1 MIRVK
6 PLRIADS
13 GMIITETSA
22 RKKGRRSPMERPWLR
37 FYEDGVPPNIEYP
50 RIPLYQVLD
59 DTAREFPSLDAVI
72 FQGRGIKYREL
83 AGWTRDLASGL
94 HQIGVK
100 RGQRVAIMLP
110 NCPQYIV
117 AYYAILKLGGVVVNV
132 NPMYVERELEFQLN
146 DAGAQTILAA
156 RDLLP
161 RLEAVK
167 GKTPLKTVI
176 LTDPDEHVGKEGSM
190 GQRKSA
196 GTEALEYADLLKKGK
211 SQGPP
216 ILSIDPDEVALLQYT
231 GGTTGFSKGAM
242 LTHYNLVSDVVQCVS
257 WNVGAQKGEERML
270 AVLPFFHV
278 YGMTVTMNEAI
289 YLAATIIL
297 LPRFQVDD
305 CLEAINKYQ
314 PTRFPGVPTMYIGI
328 INHPRVK
335 EYNISSIKV
344 CSSGSAP
351 LPVEALRRFEELTGG
366 KISEGYGLTEASPVT
381 HANPF
386 SGKRKVGSIGLPRPD
401 TDAKVVDLETGEKDL
416 PPGEEGELCIRGP
429 QVMKGYWN
437 RPEETAKTLRN
448 GWLYTGDIAKMDE
461 EGYFYIVDRKK
472 DMIICGGFNVYPREV
487 EEALYLNPKILEA
500 AVLGVPDPYRG
511 ETVKA
516 FVVLKPGEKPTAEE
530 IIEFCRQ
537 NLARFKV
544 PAQVEFR
551 KELPKS
557 HVGKVLRKVLREE
570 EEKNRSS
577 HRPS

>member
-1 MIRVK
+1 M
-6 PLRIADS
+6 D
-13 GMIITETSA
+13 
-22 RKKGRRSPMERPWLR
+22 RPWLK
-37 FYEDGVPPNIEYP
+37 FYEDGVPQHIEYP

-59 DTAREFPSLDAVI
+59 DTAKDFPDLDAVI
-72 FQGRGIKYREL
+72 FQGHSIKYGEL
-83 AGWTRDLASGL
+83 SGWVRDLASGL
-94 HQIGVK
+94 HQIGIK
-100 RGQRVAIMLP
+100 KGQRVAIMLP

-146 DAGAQTILAA
+146 DAGAQMIVAL
-156 RDLLP
+156 RDLLT
-161 RLEAVK
+161 RLETVK
-167 GKTPLKTVI
+167 GEISLKAII
-176 LTDPDEHVGKEGSM
+176 LTDLDEHVRATRGKSPAQGLKP
-190 GQRKSA
+190 GIF
-196 GTEALEYADLLKKGK
+196 EYADLLKKGK
-211 SQGPP
+211 AQAPP
-216 ILSIDPDEVALLQYT
+216 VVTVDPDEVALLQYT

-257 WNVGAQKGEERML
+257 WNVDAERGKERML

-297 LPRFQVDD
+297 LPRFQIDD

-314 PTRFPGVPTMYIGI
+314 PTRFPGVPAMYIGI

-351 LPVEALRRFEELTGG
+351 LPVEALRKFEELTGG
-366 KISEGYGLTEASPVT
+366 KISEGYGLTETSPVT

-401 TDAKVVDLETGEKDL
+401 TDSKIVDLETGEKDL

-437 RPEETAKTLRN
+437 RPEETARSLRN

-461 EGYFYIVDRKK
+461 EGYFYIVDRMK

-487 EEALYLNPKILEA
+487 EEALYLHPKILEA
-500 AVLGVPDPYRG
+500 AVLGMPDPYRG

-516 FVVLKPGEKPTAEE
+516 FVVLKPGEKAAAEE

-544 PAQVEFR
+544 PTQVEFR
-551 KELPKS
+551 QELPKS
-557 HVGKVLRKVLREE
+557 HVGKVLKKVLREE
-570 EEKNRSS
+570 EEKKRSN
-577 HRPS
+577 HPS

>member
-1 MIRVK
+1 
-6 PLRIADS
+6 
-13 GMIITETSA
+13 
-22 RKKGRRSPMERPWLR
+22 MERPWLK
-37 FYEDGVPPNIEYP
+37 FYEPGVPHHIHYP
-50 RIPLYQVLD
+50 RIPLYRLLD
-59 DTAREFPSLDAVI
+59 DTAKDFPGLDAVI
-72 FQGRGIKYREL
+72 FQGKRIKYGEL
-83 AGWTRDLASGL
+83 AGWAQNLASGL
-94 HQIGVK
+94 HQIGVRK
-100 RGQRVAIMLP
+100 GHRVAIMLP

-117 AYYAILKLGGVVVNV
+117 AYYAVLKLGGVVVNV
-132 NPMYVERELEFQLN
+132 NPMYVERELEWQLK

-156 RDLLP
+156 RDFLP
-161 RLEAVK
+161 RLEAVEDK
-167 GKTPLKTVI
+167 IPLKIIV
-176 LTDPDEHVGKEGSM
+176 LTDPEEPVRKEGARPNRPGSKP
-190 GQRKSA
+190 GA
-196 GTEALEYADLLKKGK
+196 YEYADLLAKGTAQ
-211 SQGPP
+211 SPP
-216 ILSIDPDEVALLQYT
+216 SVFIDPDEVALLQYT

-242 LTHYNLVSDVVQCVS
+242 LTHFNLVSNVVQCVS
-257 WNVGAQKGEERML
+257 WNVGAQRGKERML

-305 CLEAINKYQ
+305 CLEAINAYR

-335 EYNISSIKV
+335 EYNISSIQV

-351 LPVEALRRFEELTGG
+351 MPIEALRRFEELTGG

-401 TDAKVVDLETGEKDL
+401 TDARIVDLETGQRDL

-429 QVMKGYWN
+429 QVMRGYWN
-437 RPEETAKTLRN
+437 RPDETARALRH

-516 FVVLKPGEKPTAEE
+516 FVVLKPGEKATAEE
-530 IIEFCRQ
+530 IIDSCRQ

-544 PAQVEFR
+544 PTLVEFR
-551 KELPKS
+551 QELPKS
-557 HVGKVLRKVLREE
+557 HVGKILRKVLREE
-570 EEKNRSS
+570 EERNQSPRRSS
-577 HRPS
+577 

>member
-1 MIRVK
+1 
-6 PLRIADS
+6 
-13 GMIITETSA
+13 
-22 RKKGRRSPMERPWLR
+22 MERPWLK
-37 FYEDGVPPNIEYP
+37 FYEEGVPHHMDYP
-50 RIPLYQVLD
+50 RIPLYQVLE
-59 DTAREFPSLDAVI
+59 DTAKDFPDRDGVI
-72 FQGRGIKYREL
+72 FQGKRIPYGDL
-83 AGWTRDLASGL
+83 AGWARNLASGL
-94 HQIGVK
+94 HQMGIEK
-100 RGQRVAIMLP
+100 GQRVAIMLP

-117 AYYAILKLGGVVVNV
+117 AYFAILRLGAVVVNV
-132 NPMYVERELEFQLN
+132 NPMYVERELEFQLR
-146 DAGAQTILAA
+146 DAGAQTIVAA

-161 RLEAVK
+161 RLKAVK
-167 GKTPLKTVI
+167 EKIPLKSMI
-176 LTDPDEHVGKEGSM
+176 LTDLDEHVRGEGGKEQGAE
-190 GQRKSA
+190 G
-196 GTEALEYADLLKKGK
+196 GPGVFEYAELLRKGR
-211 SQGPP
+211 SQAPP
-216 ILSIDPDEVALLQYT
+216 VVSVDPDEVALLQYT

-257 WNVGAQKGEERML
+257 WNVGGERGKERML

-305 CLEAINKYQ
+305 CLEAINRHQ
-314 PTRFPGVPTMYIGI
+314 PTRFPGVPTMYIAI
-328 INHPRVK
+328 INHPKVK

-351 LPVEALRRFEELTGG
+351 MPVEALKKFEELTGG

-386 SGKRKVGSIGLPRPD
+386 SGKRKIGSIGLPRPD
-401 TDAKVVDLETGEKDL
+401 TDAKIVDLETGERDL

-437 RPEETAKTLRN
+437 RPEDTARSLRD
-448 GWLYTGDIAKMDE
+448 GWLYTGDIARMDE

-472 DMIICGGFNVYPREV
+472 DMIICGGYNVYPREV

-500 AVLGVPDPYRG
+500 SVLGVPDPYRG

-516 FVVLKPGEKPTAEE
+516 FVVLKPGQKAAAEE

-544 PAQVEFR
+544 PTLVEFR
-551 KELPKS
+551 NELPKS
-557 HVGKVLRKVLREE
+557 HVGKVLKKVLREE
-570 EEKNRSS
+570 GSNKRSL
-577 HRPS
+577 

>member
-1 MIRVK
+1 M
-6 PLRIADS
+6 D
-13 GMIITETSA
+13 
-22 RKKGRRSPMERPWLR
+22 RPWLK
-37 FYEDGVPPNIEYP
+37 FYEEGVPHHIEYP
-50 RIPLYQVLD
+50 RVPLYQVLD
-59 DTAREFPSLDAVI
+59 DTARDFPNLDAVI
-72 FQGRGIKYREL
+72 FQGKRIKYGEL
-83 AGWTRDLASGL
+83 AGWSHDLASAL
-94 HQIGVK
+94 HQIGIRK
-100 RGQRVAIMLP
+100 GQRVAIMLP

-117 AYYAILKLGGVVVNV
+117 AYYAILKLGGVVVNI
-132 NPMYVERELEFQLN
+132 NPMYVERELEFQLH
-146 DAGAQTILAA
+146 DAGAQAIVAL

-161 RLEAVK
+161 RLETVK
-167 GKTPLKTVI
+167 EKTPLKTVI
-176 LTDPDEHVGKEGSM
+176 LTDLDEHVRAAREKV
-190 GQRKSA
+190 SA
-196 GTEALEYADLLKKGK
+196 QELRPGFYEYAELLEEGK
-211 SQGPP
+211 TQVPP
-216 ILSIDPDEVALLQYT
+216 VVLVDPDEVALLQYT

-242 LTHYNLVSDVVQCVS
+242 LTHFNLVSNVVQCVS
-257 WNVGAQKGEERML
+257 WNVGAQRGEERML

-305 CLEAINKYQ
+305 CLEAINQYQ

-351 LPVEALRRFEELTGG
+351 LPVEALKKFEELTGG

-401 TDAKVVDLETGEKDL
+401 TDAKVVDLETGEQDL

-437 RPEETAKTLRN
+437 RPEETARSLRN
-448 GWLYTGDIAKMDE
+448 SWLYTGDIARMDE

-487 EEALYLNPKILEA
+487 EEALYLHPKILEA
-500 AVLGVPDPYRG
+500 AVLGVPEPYRG

-516 FVVLKPGEKPTAEE
+516 FVVLKPGKKATGEE

-544 PAQVEFR
+544 PTQVEFR

-557 HVGKVLRKVLREE
+557 HVGKVLRKALREE
-570 EEKNRSS
+570 EEKKKSS
-577 HRPS
+577 HRLS

>member
-1 MIRVK
+1 
-6 PLRIADS
+6 
-13 GMIITETSA
+13 
-22 RKKGRRSPMERPWLR
+22 MERPWLK
-37 FYEDGVPPNIEYP
+37 FYEEGVPHHIDYP

-59 DTAREFPSLDAVI
+59 DTAKEFPDLDAVI
-72 FQGRGIKYREL
+72 FQGKRIKYREL
-83 AGWTRDLASGL
+83 AGWARNLASGL
-94 HQIGVK
+94 HQIGIK
-100 RGQRVAIMLP
+100 KGQRVAIMLP

-132 NPMYVERELEFQLN
+132 NPMYVERELEFQLH
-146 DAGAQTILAA
+146 DAGAQMIVAA

-161 RLEAVK
+161 RLEAVQ
-167 GKTPLKTVI
+167 GKIPLKTII
-176 LTDPDEHVGKEGSM
+176 LTDLDEHVRRERGREQG
-190 GQRKSA
+190 A
-196 GTEALEYADLLKKGK
+196 GGRPGIYEYADLLKKGE
-211 SQGPP
+211 SQVPP
-216 ILSIDPDEVALLQYT
+216 SVSVDPDEVALLQYT

-257 WNVGAQKGEERML
+257 WNVGAERGKERML

-305 CLEAINKYQ
+305 CLEAIKAYQ
-314 PTRFPGVPTMYIGI
+314 PTRFPGVPTMYIAI
-328 INHPRVK
+328 INHPKVRD
-335 EYNISSIKV
+335 YDISSIKV

-351 LPVEALRRFEELTGG
+351 LPVEALKKFEELTGG

-401 TDAKVVDLETGEKDL
+401 TDAKIVDLETGEKDL

-437 RPEETAKTLRN
+437 RPEDSARSIRD

-472 DMIICGGFNVYPREV
+472 DMIICGGYNVYPREV

-500 AVLGVPDPYRG
+500 SVLGVPDPYRG

-516 FVVLKPGEKPTAEE
+516 FIVLKPGQKATAEE

-544 PAQVEFR
+544 PTLVEFR
-551 KELPKS
+551 NELPKS
-557 HVGKVLRKVLREE
+557 HVGKVLKKVLREE
-570 EEKNRSS
+570 ESKNRSV
-577 HRPS
+577 

>member
-1 MIRVK
+1 M
-6 PLRIADS
+6 D
-13 GMIITETSA
+13 
-22 RKKGRRSPMERPWLR
+22 RPWLK
-37 FYEDGVPPNIEYP
+37 FYEEGVPHHIEYP
-50 RIPLYQVLD
+50 RIPLYQILD
-59 DTAREFPSLDAVI
+59 DTAKDFPGLDAVI
-72 FQGRGIKYREL
+72 FQGQRIKYGEL

-94 HQIGVK
+94 HQIGIK
-100 RGQRVAIMLP
+100 KGQRVAIMLP

-132 NPMYVERELEFQLN
+132 NPMYVERELDFQLN
-146 DAGAQTILAA
+146 DAGAQAIVAL

-167 GKTPLKTVI
+167 EKISLETII
-176 LTDPDEHVGKEGSM
+176 LTDLDEHVRAAGGKAPVQGA
-190 GQRKSA
+190 KP
-196 GTEALEYADLLKKGK
+196 GTYEYADLLKKGK
-211 SQGPP
+211 SQAPP
-216 ILSIDPDEVALLQYT
+216 SVSVDADEVALLQYT

-242 LTHYNLVSDVVQCVS
+242 LTHYNLVSDVIQCVS
-257 WNVGAQKGEERML
+257 WNVGAERGKERML

-297 LPRFQVDD
+297 LPRFQIDD

-351 LPVEALRRFEELTGG
+351 MPVEALRKFEELTGG

-386 SGKRKVGSIGLPRPD
+386 SGKRKGGSIGLPRPD
-401 TDAKVVDLETGEKDL
+401 TDSKIMDLETGEKDL

-437 RPEETAKTLRN
+437 RPEETARSLRN

-487 EEALYLNPKILEA
+487 EEALYLHPKILEA
-500 AVLGVPDPYRG
+500 AALGVPDPYRG

-516 FVVLKPGEKPTAEE
+516 FVVLKPGEKATAEE
-530 IIEFCRQ
+530 IIELCRQ

-544 PAQVEFR
+544 PTLVEFR

-557 HVGKVLRKVLREE
+557 YVGKVLRKVLREE
-570 EEKNRSS
+570 DEKKSS
-577 HRPS
+577 DRP

>member
-1 MIRVK
+1 
-6 PLRIADS
+6 
-13 GMIITETSA
+13 
-22 RKKGRRSPMERPWLR
+22 MERPWLKS
-37 FYEDGVPPNIEYP
+37 YEKGVPHHIEYP
-50 RIPLYQVLD
+50 RVPLYQVLD
-59 DTAREFPSLDAVI
+59 DTARDFPSLDAVI
-72 FQGRGIKYREL
+72 FQGKRIRYGEL
-83 AGWTRDLASGL
+83 AGWARDLTSAL
-94 HQIGVK
+94 HQIGITK
-100 RGQRVAIMLP
+100 GQRVAIMLP

-132 NPMYVERELEFQLN
+132 NPMYVERELEFQLH
-146 DAGAQTILAA
+146 DAGAQAIVAL

-161 RLEAVK
+161 RLETVREKIPVKTMILTDLDEHVHAAGRKAHAQGLRPGFHEYAELLEK
-167 GKTPLKTVI
+167 GKTQV
-176 LTDPDEHVGKEGSM
+176 
-190 GQRKSA
+190 
-196 GTEALEYADLLKKGK
+196 
-211 SQGPP
+211 PP
-216 ILSIDPDEVALLQYT
+216 VVSVDPDEVALLQYT

-242 LTHYNLVSDVVQCVS
+242 LTHFNLVSDVVQCVS
-257 WNVGAQKGEERML
+257 WNVGAQRGEERML

-305 CLEAINKYQ
+305 CLEAINQYQ

-351 LPVEALRRFEELTGG
+351 MPVEALKKFEELTGG

-401 TDAKVVDLETGEKDL
+401 TDAKIVDLETGEKDL

-437 RPEETAKTLRN
+437 RPEETARTLRN
-448 GWLYTGDIAKMDE
+448 GWLYTGDIARMDE

-487 EEALYLNPKILEA
+487 EEALYLHPQILEA

-516 FVVLKPGEKPTAEE
+516 FVVLKPGQKGTGED

-544 PAQVEFR
+544 PTQVEFR
-551 KELPKS
+551 QELPKS

-570 EEKNRSS
+570 EQKKNDSL
-577 HRPS
+577 RPI